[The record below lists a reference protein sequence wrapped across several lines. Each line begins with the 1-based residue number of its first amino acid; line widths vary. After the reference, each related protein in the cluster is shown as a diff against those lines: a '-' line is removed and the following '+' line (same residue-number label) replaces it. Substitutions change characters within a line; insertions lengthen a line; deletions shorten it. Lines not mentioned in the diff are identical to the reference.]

1 MGAYALIVALLVL
14 LAGAVWVA
22 VTGWGIH
29 GDVEISGHGYAAMA
43 IGIVFSIVI
52 GCGLMTLVFYSSR
65 HGYDDPTEHDSNKR
79 K

>member
-52 GCGLMTLVFYSSR
+52 GCGLMTSVIHSSR
-65 HGYDDPTEHDSNKR
+65 HGYDDPAEHDSK
-79 K
+79 KPK